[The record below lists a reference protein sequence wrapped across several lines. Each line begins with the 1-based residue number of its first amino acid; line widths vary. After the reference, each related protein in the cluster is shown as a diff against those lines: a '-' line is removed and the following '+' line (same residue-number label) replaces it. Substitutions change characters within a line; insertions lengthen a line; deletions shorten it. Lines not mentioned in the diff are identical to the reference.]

1 MAVKGCPVEN
11 HYTIISSIINKNIAC
26 VKLSGGLTGQGSI
39 VVTVVACVQYMAQEL
54 LHAAGT
60 PPYPKSIAYINGI
73 GIEMIKNLSGC
84 VYMKTCAQMFIAVSS
99 EKKKNTTSIL
109 RIMFYLADILRTSS
123 PVHRSGLSDCSEGP
137 LERGRP
143 GEPGYVGVF
152 ATKTR

>member
-54 LHAAGT
+54 LHAAGM

-73 GIEMIKNLSGC
+73 GIEMIKNLSWC

-99 EKKKNTTSIL
+99 EKKKKKHNLNVKNYVLFGRHSEDFKPSPQKWTL
-109 RIMFYLADILRTSS
+109 RLL
-123 PVHRSGLSDCSEGP
+123 
-137 LERGRP
+137 
-143 GEPGYVGVF
+143 
-152 ATKTR
+152 